1 MWKIGTARM
10 EVESAGETVIDETIN
25 IALARVA
32 VASSVTWGAREE
44 LEDALWVEGVTD
56 GGGGRREGTMLVE
69 VVVA

>member
-32 VASSVTWGAREE
+32 VAGSVTWGAREE

-56 GGGGRREGTMLVE
+56 GGGWRREGTMLVE